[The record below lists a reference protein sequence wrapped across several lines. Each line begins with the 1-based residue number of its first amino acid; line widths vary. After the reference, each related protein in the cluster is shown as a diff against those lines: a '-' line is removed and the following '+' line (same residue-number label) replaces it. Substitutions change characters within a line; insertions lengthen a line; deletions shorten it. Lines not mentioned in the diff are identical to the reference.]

1 MTAIV
6 REAAIKKW
14 AWVLMGVAGL
24 LLLSLLV
31 VIILAAAYDYNKL
44 KPQATEAVL
53 GPPIEE
59 GD

>member
-14 AWVLMGVAGL
+14 AWVHMGVAGL
-24 LLLSLLV
+24 MLLSLLV

-44 KPQATEAVL
+44 KPQAT
-53 GPPIEE
+53 
-59 GD
+59 